1 MKRHKLTTRL
11 LVPIMIVL
19 ILFPPLSC
27 LIFSRTARQ
36 YAVSS
41 ALQDLDTLQKRLY
54 PLLADGLSGDAGGQ
68 SQTADFLSRIGP
80 LMANTNGNA
89 RLIILGPRLQVVY
102 PRDERCGKRS
112 CRWPGSWPG

>member
-54 PLLADGLSGDAGGQ
+54 PCWRTAFQATPAG
-68 SQTADFLSRIGP
+68 R
-80 LMANTNGNA
+80 A
-89 RLIILGPRLQVVY
+89 RLRI
-102 PRDERCGKRS
+102 S
-112 CRWPGSWPG
+112 